1 MANLSKFSYHTP
13 HFLKRIN
20 MKKSLLFVA
29 LCAFAGQLAAA
40 EMPAACEEYRK
51 VSYDFIDS
59 MAKQAQAQ
67 GKKDFDVA
75 ATKKE
80 FEADYASIKKMSK
93 EEQEST
99 CNQGIAEVKELE
111 NMLKMMGTIK

>member
-1 MANLSKFSYHTP
+1 
-13 HFLKRIN
+13 

-40 EMPAACEEYRK
+40 EMPAACEEYKK

-67 GKKDFDVA
+67 GKKDFDAA

-93 EEQEST
+93 EEQEVACHKGT
-99 CNQGIAEVKELE
+99 AEVKEIT
-111 NMLKMMGTIK
+111 NMLKSSGLLK

>member
-1 MANLSKFSYHTP
+1 
-13 HFLKRIN
+13 

-40 EMPAACEEYRK
+40 EMPAACEEYKK

-67 GKKDFDVA
+67 GKKDFDLA

-80 FEADYASIKKMSK
+80 FEADYASIKKLSK
-93 EEQEST
+93 EEREVACHKGT
-99 CNQGIAEVKELE
+99 AEVKEIT
-111 NMLKMMGTIK
+111 NMLKSSGLLK

>member
-1 MANLSKFSYHTP
+1 
-13 HFLKRIN
+13 

-40 EMPAACEEYRK
+40 EMPAACEEYKK

-67 GKKDFDVA
+67 GKKDFDAA

-80 FEADYASIKKMSK
+80 FEADYASIKKLSK
-93 EEQEST
+93 EEQEVACHKGT
-99 CNQGIAEVKELE
+99 AEVKEIT
-111 NMLKMMGTIK
+111 NMLKSSGLLK

>member
-1 MANLSKFSYHTP
+1 
-13 HFLKRIN
+13 

-40 EMPAACEEYRK
+40 EMPAACKEYKK

-59 MAKQAQAQ
+59 MAKQAEAQ
-67 GKKDFDVA
+67 GKKDFDAA

-80 FEADYASIKKMSK
+80 FEAGYADIKKLGK
-93 EEQEST
+93 KEQEAK

-111 NMLKMMGTIK
+111 NMLKTMGVINQI

>member
-1 MANLSKFSYHTP
+1 
-13 HFLKRIN
+13 

-59 MAKQAQAQ
+59 MAKQAKAQ
-67 GKKDFDVA
+67 GNKEFSA
-75 ATKKE
+75 EATKKE
-80 FEADYASIKKMSK
+80 FEADYASIKKLSK
-93 EEQEST
+93 EEQEVACHKGT
-99 CNQGIAEVKELE
+99 AEVKEIT
-111 NMLKMMGTIK
+111 NMLKSSGLLK

>member
-1 MANLSKFSYHTP
+1 
-13 HFLKRIN
+13 

-40 EMPAACEEYRK
+40 EMPAACEEYKK

-80 FEADYASIKKMSK
+80 FEADYASIKKLST
-93 EEQEST
+93 EEQEVACHKGT
-99 CNQGIAEVKELE
+99 AEVKEIT
-111 NMLKMMGTIK
+111 NMLKSSGLLK

>member
-1 MANLSKFSYHTP
+1 
-13 HFLKRIN
+13 
-20 MKKSLLFVA
+20 MKKSLLLLA

-40 EMPAACEEYRK
+40 EMPAACEEYKK

-67 GKKDFDVA
+67 GKKDFDAA

-80 FEADYASIKKMSK
+80 FEADYASIKKLSK
-93 EEQEST
+93 EEQEVACHKGT
-99 CNQGIAEVKELE
+99 AEVKEIT
-111 NMLKMMGTIK
+111 NMLKSSGLLK

>member
-1 MANLSKFSYHTP
+1 
-13 HFLKRIN
+13 

-40 EMPAACEEYRK
+40 EMPAACEEYKK

-80 FEADYASIKKMSK
+80 FEADYASIKKLSK
-93 EEQEST
+93 EEQEVACHKGT
-99 CNQGIAEVKELE
+99 AEVKEIT
-111 NMLKMMGTIK
+111 NMLKSSGLLK

>member
-1 MANLSKFSYHTP
+1 
-13 HFLKRIN
+13 
-20 MKKSLLFVA
+20 MKKSLLLVA

-40 EMPAACEEYRK
+40 EMPAACEEYKK

-59 MAKQAQAQ
+59 MAKQADAQ
-67 GKKDFDVA
+67 GKKDFDAA

-111 NMLKMMGTIK
+111 NMLKMMGAINQI

>member
-1 MANLSKFSYHTP
+1 
-13 HFLKRIN
+13 

-40 EMPAACEEYRK
+40 EMPAACEEYKK

-67 GKKDFDVA
+67 GKKDFDAA

-80 FEADYASIKKMSK
+80 FEADYASIKKLSK
-93 EEQEST
+93 EEQEVACHKGT
-99 CNQGIAEVKELE
+99 AEVKEVT
-111 NMLKMMGTIK
+111 NMLKSSGLLK